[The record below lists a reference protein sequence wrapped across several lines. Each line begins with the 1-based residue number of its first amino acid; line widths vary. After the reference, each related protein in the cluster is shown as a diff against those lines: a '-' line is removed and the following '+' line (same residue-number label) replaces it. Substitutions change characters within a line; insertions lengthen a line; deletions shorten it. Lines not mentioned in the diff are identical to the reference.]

1 MKFSLNDSQAQIR
14 ELANKILQEQVTE
27 ERLRELD
34 KRELGQ
40 RFDRE
45 IWQQL
50 ATAGLLGIAIDEA
63 YGGMGF
69 DFFSLSLLLE
79 EVGRS
84 VAAVPAATSLAGA
97 AAVIQAF
104 GSETQKQRF
113 LPAVA
118 AGDSVLTVALSE
130 AMSGSNTAPL
140 TTSAVADGEAYK
152 VSGVKHYVP
161 YAEHADVI
169 VVSANV
175 AAGEN
180 ILVLVDPKQAGV
192 NLVAINTTN
201 AEPQSIVEM
210 TDVVISAANVLA
222 VSNAADQAIQYAAN
236 CMITAYCS
244 IQTGATDAATRMT
257 AKYTG
262 ERKQFNQ
269 PIAAF
274 QAVAQRAADAY
285 IDVECLRLCTQQAA
299 CLLSDEGLDIDGQ
312 RAINDAVSIAK
323 VWAGDAGHRVSYS
336 AQHLHGGT
344 GVDREYPLW
353 RFCLLLRQMEFV
365 MGCTQQH
372 LNDLGDRIA
381 EYSVAMA

>member
-140 TTSAVADGEAYK
+140 TTSAVADGEGYK

-175 AAGEN
+175 ASGEN

-210 TDVVISAANVLA
+210 TDVVISTANVLA
-222 VSNAADQAIQYAAN
+222 VSNAADQAIQYAVN

>member
-1 MKFSLNDSQAQIR
+1 MNFSLSDSQTQIR
-14 ELANKILQEQVTE
+14 ELANKILQEQLSE
-27 ERLRELD
+27 QRLRELD
-34 KRELGQ
+34 NREPGQ
-40 RFDRE
+40 RFDSD

-50 ATAGLLGIAIDEA
+50 ASAGLLGIAIDEA

-84 VAAVPAATSLAGA
+84 VAAIPAATSLAGA

-104 GSETQKQRF
+104 GSQAQKQRL

-118 AGDSVLTVALSE
+118 AGNSILTVALSE
-130 AMSGSNTAPL
+130 AMSGSNITPL
-140 TTSAVADGEAYK
+140 TTSAIAEGDAYK

-161 YAEHADVI
+161 YAEQADAI
-169 VVSANV
+169 VVSANI
-175 AAGEN
+175 ASGEN
-180 ILVLVDPKQAGV
+180 VLLLLDPKQAGV
-192 NLVAINTTN
+192 NLIAINTTN

-210 TDVVISAANVLA
+210 TDVIIPSDNVLA
-222 VSNAADQAIQYAAN
+222 VSTKADEAIQYAVN
-236 CMITAYCS
+236 CLITAYCS

-299 CLLSDEGLDIDGQ
+299 CLLSDECHDINDQ
-312 RAINDAVSIAK
+312 RAVNDAVSVAK
-323 VWAGDAGHRVSYS
+323 VWAGDAGHRVSYT

-353 RFCLLLRQMEFV
+353 RFCLLLRQMEFA